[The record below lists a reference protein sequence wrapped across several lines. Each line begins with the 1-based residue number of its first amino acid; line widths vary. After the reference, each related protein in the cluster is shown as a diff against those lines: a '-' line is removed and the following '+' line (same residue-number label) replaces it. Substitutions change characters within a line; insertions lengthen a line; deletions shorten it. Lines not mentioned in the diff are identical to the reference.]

1 MPITAFTWG
10 YSGWGNHTRQL
21 VEAVDAV
28 EGSRGFEP
36 PMFVDIRIR
45 RTVRAVGFNGPAFE
59 RLLGEQRYRWMK
71 SLGNTSIVTGRGHHE
86 IADPKAAEQLL
97 DLAIQ
102 SAEQERRVIFF
113 CACPWPRTE
122 RPCHRSTVARLV
134 LKAAKQRG
142 IRVEI
147 VEWPGG
153 EPKQIS
159 LAVTPRDLAAVR
171 KGRVTIPLASRS
183 IWPSS
188 RGYLHAPSRRSAP
201 APSSCIGSWG
211 QRSGRGTDGPCRF
224 SFVPMT
230 RPSARPSARSRLRGC
245 GGTTGSSPAQPDST
259 DPSGVR

>member
-1 MPITAFTWG
+1 
-10 YSGWGNHTRQL
+10 
-21 VEAVDAV
+21 
-28 EGSRGFEP
+28 
-36 PMFVDIRIR
+36 
-45 RTVRAVGFNGPAFE
+45 
-59 RLLGEQRYRWMK
+59 MK

-113 CACPWPRTE
+113 WACPWPRTE

-171 KGRVTIPLASRS
+171 KGRVTIPLGKQIDLAELAGLVPCS
-183 IWPSS
+183 IAT
-188 RGYLHAPSRRSAP
+188 L
-201 APSSCIGSWG
+201 
-211 QRSGRGTDGPCRF
+211 
-224 SFVPMT
+224 
-230 RPSARPSARSRLRGC
+230 RPSGRPSARSRLLGC
-245 GGTTGSSPAQPDST
+245 GGATGSSPAQPDPT